1 MHEVG
6 GPSRGDRL
14 GRDDSEVHSAIR
26 FAVVAAV
33 VGVGFLIMGA
43 LLVSTCSGV
52 DTAACGPPQR
62 ILLALGG
69 PLILCAAGLWA
80 FLRTYRVWRAE
91 GTWWG
96 WHGAGWFFVD
106 ADGADALHRRP
117 TDRRPGHGTVSRRP
131 GRPRST
137 NKWVRS
143 LHNPF
148 DEFYR

>member
-96 WHGAGWFFVD
+96 WHGAGWFC
-106 ADGADALHRRP
+106 
-117 TDRRPGHGTVSRRP
+117 
-131 GRPRST
+131 
-137 NKWVRS
+137 
-143 LHNPF
+143 
-148 DEFYR
+148 